1 MGEDTWLSDPR
12 FADDLKRGE
21 HGEILSQRTADWAA
35 QFTMEEALNI
45 LGEARIPA
53 GPVYSPAQAL
63 EDPHIQAMK
72 YMTPVDFPGLPHP
85 APVMETPIN
94 LSDTPGGI
102 RHRAPLLGEHTDAI
116 LADLGYSKNAIAE
129 LRAQGVI

>member
-1 MGEDTWLSDPR
+1 
-12 FADDLKRGE
+12 
-21 HGEILSQRTADWAA
+21 
-35 QFTMEEALNI
+35 MEEALNI
-45 LGEARIPA
+45 LGDARIPA

-63 EDPHIQAMK
+63 ADPHIQAMK
-72 YMTPVDFPGLPHP
+72 YMTPLDFPGLPHP
-85 APVMETPIN
+85 APVMETPIK

-116 LADLGYSKNAIAE
+116 LSDLGYSKTAIDE